1 MSTAHVRGATASRTL
16 RQSNGGWL
24 RPAPTLA
31 ALTLTSALLV
41 GCTSSGEATGEQSA
55 TSVGLRSDQATS
67 QSVANVSNR
76 PMTVEEAVAQNHDYW
91 TVDEDVRAA
100 QQPQTITLKDTG
112 ASISSSSSGVSIEP
126 GVVTITEA
134 GTYTITGAYQ
144 GQLVVDAG
152 DDAQVTLIFDDV
164 SIDNA
169 AGPAVLLS
177 SADGVEVQLA
187 AGSQNSISD
196 AATYAEDAD
205 EDAALF
211 SHVDL
216 NITGDGSLE
225 VTGNGSDGIA
235 SKDDLVITGG
245 SLTVT
250 AADDG
255 LRGKDALV
263 ITGGDVDVT
272 SIGDGLK
279 TTNEDEADRG
289 YFLISDG
296 NVTIEA
302 GDDGIDVISDALFSG
317 GTVTVTGSVEGVEAQ
332 NILVGGGILD
342 VTSSDDG
349 LNATVRSTT
358 TEETADAA
366 TAAPGAGQMG
376 GASMGDDG
384 SNLVLYGGSVTI
396 DAQGDGIDSNGNL
409 TISGGEIT
417 VFGTSS
423 GGNGAFDVNGTFT
436 LSGGDVLALSAG
448 QMEQTPSVVEQA
460 FVSTTASGSE
470 AVTITANNAALRDTA
485 APRAFGY
492 VFYSSPDLAEG
503 DVVTVSTGSSS
514 VEATATLEGGAMGMG
529 GPGQMGEPGQ
539 MGGQGQMGEPPSGT
553 MPEGGEP
560 PTGEPPA
567 GGPGGGTP
575 EQMGGSSDQ
584 T

>member
-1 MSTAHVRGATASRTL
+1 MSAAHVRGATASRTL

-41 GCTSSGEATGEQSA
+41 GCTSSGEASGEQSA
-55 TSVGLRSDQATS
+55 TSAGLRSDQATS
-67 QSVANVSNR
+67 QSVANVSDR

-216 NITGDGSLE
+216 NITGEGSLE

-302 GDDGIDVISDALFSG
+302 GDDGIDVISDALFSC

-349 LNATVRSTT
+349 LNATVGSTT

-384 SNLVLYGGSVTI
+384 SNLVLYGGTVTI

-492 VFYSSPDLAEG
+492 VFYSSPSLAEG

-529 GPGQMGEPGQ
+529 GPGKMGGPGQ
-539 MGGQGQMGEPPSGT
+539 MGGT
-553 MPEGGEP
+553 
-560 PTGEPPA
+560 
-567 GGPGGGTP
+567 
-575 EQMGGSSDQ
+575 SDQ

>member
-1 MSTAHVRGATASRTL
+1 M
-16 RQSNGGWL
+16 
-24 RPAPTLA
+24 A

-41 GCTSSGEATGEQSA
+41 GCTSSGEASGEQSA
-55 TSVGLRSDQATS
+55 TSAGLRSDQATS
-67 QSVANVSNR
+67 QSVANVSDR

-216 NITGDGSLE
+216 NITGEGSLE

-349 LNATVRSTT
+349 LNATVGSTT

-366 TAAPGAGQMG
+366 TAAPGVGQMG

-492 VFYSSPDLAEG
+492 VFYSSPSLAEG

-529 GPGQMGEPGQ
+529 GPGKMGGPGQ
-539 MGGQGQMGEPPSGT
+539 MGGT
-553 MPEGGEP
+553 
-560 PTGEPPA
+560 
-567 GGPGGGTP
+567 
-575 EQMGGSSDQ
+575 SDQ

>member
-41 GCTSSGEATGEQSA
+41 GCTSSGEASGEQSA
-55 TSVGLRSDQATS
+55 TSAGLRSDQATS
-67 QSVANVSNR
+67 QSVANVSDR

-216 NITGDGSLE
+216 NITGEGSLE

-349 LNATVRSTT
+349 LNATVGSTT

-384 SNLVLYGGSVTI
+384 SNLVLYGGTVTI

-470 AVTITANNAALRDTA
+470 TVTITANNAALRDTA

-492 VFYSSPDLAEG
+492 VFYSSPSLAEG

-529 GPGQMGEPGQ
+529 GPGK
-539 MGGQGQMGEPPSGT
+539 MGGPGQMGEPPSGT

-575 EQMGGSSDQ
+575 EQMGGTSDQ

>member
-41 GCTSSGEATGEQSA
+41 GCTSSGEASGEQSA
-55 TSVGLRSDQATS
+55 TSAGLRSDQATS
-67 QSVANVSNR
+67 QSVANVSDR

-366 TAAPGAGQMG
+366 TDTQTDTADAATAAPGAGQTGGQMG

-384 SNLVLYGGSVTI
+384 SNLVLYGGTVTI

-423 GGNGAFDVNGTFT
+423 GGNGAIDVNGTFT

-529 GPGQMGEPGQ
+529 GPGKMGGPGQ
-539 MGGQGQMGEPPSGT
+539 MGGT
-553 MPEGGEP
+553 
-560 PTGEPPA
+560 
-567 GGPGGGTP
+567 
-575 EQMGGSSDQ
+575 SDQ

>member
-31 ALTLTSALLV
+31 ALTLTSALVV
-41 GCTSSGEATGEQSA
+41 GCTPSGEASGEQSA
-55 TSVGLRSDQATS
+55 TSAGLRSDQATS
-67 QSVANVSNR
+67 QSVANVSDR

-216 NITGDGSLE
+216 NITGEGSLE

-349 LNATVRSTT
+349 LNATVGSTT

-384 SNLVLYGGSVTI
+384 SNLVLYGGTVTI

-492 VFYSSPDLAEG
+492 VFYSSPSLAEG

-529 GPGQMGEPGQ
+529 GPGKMGGPGQ
-539 MGGQGQMGEPPSGT
+539 MGGT
-553 MPEGGEP
+553 
-560 PTGEPPA
+560 
-567 GGPGGGTP
+567 
-575 EQMGGSSDQ
+575 SDQ

>member
-67 QSVANVSNR
+67 QSVANVSDR

-216 NITGDGSLE
+216 NITGEGSLE

-529 GPGQMGEPGQ
+529 GPGQMG
-539 MGGQGQMGEPPSGT
+539 GQGQMGGT
-553 MPEGGEP
+553 
-560 PTGEPPA
+560 
-567 GGPGGGTP
+567 
-575 EQMGGSSDQ
+575 SDQ

>member
-41 GCTSSGEATGEQSA
+41 GCTSSGEASGEQSA
-55 TSVGLRSDQATS
+55 TSAGLRSDQATS
-67 QSVANVSNR
+67 QSVANVSDR

-205 EDAALF
+205 EDATLF

-349 LNATVRSTT
+349 LNATVGSTT

-470 AVTITANNAALRDTA
+470 TVTITANNAALRDTA

-492 VFYSSPDLAEG
+492 VFYSSPSLAEG
-503 DVVTVSTGSSS
+503 DVVTVSTGSST

-529 GPGQMGEPGQ
+529 GPGKMGGPGQ
-539 MGGQGQMGEPPSGT
+539 MGGT
-553 MPEGGEP
+553 
-560 PTGEPPA
+560 
-567 GGPGGGTP
+567 
-575 EQMGGSSDQ
+575 SDQ

>member
-41 GCTSSGEATGEQSA
+41 GCTSSGEASGEQSA
-55 TSVGLRSDQATS
+55 TSAGLRSDQATS
-67 QSVANVSNR
+67 QSVANVSDR

-272 SIGDGLK
+272 SIGAGLK

-349 LNATVRSTT
+349 LNATVGSTT

-470 AVTITANNAALRDTA
+470 TVTITANNAALRDTA

-492 VFYSSPDLAEG
+492 VFYSSPSLAEG

-529 GPGQMGEPGQ
+529 GPGKMGGPGQ
-539 MGGQGQMGEPPSGT
+539 MGGT
-553 MPEGGEP
+553 
-560 PTGEPPA
+560 
-567 GGPGGGTP
+567 
-575 EQMGGSSDQ
+575 SDQ

>member
-67 QSVANVSNR
+67 QSVANVSDR

-349 LNATVRSTT
+349 LNATVGSTT

-384 SNLVLYGGSVTI
+384 SNLVLYGGTVTI

-470 AVTITANNAALRDTA
+470 TVTITANNAALRDTA

-529 GPGQMGEPGQ
+529 GPGKMGGPGQ
-539 MGGQGQMGEPPSGT
+539 MGGT
-553 MPEGGEP
+553 
-560 PTGEPPA
+560 
-567 GGPGGGTP
+567 
-575 EQMGGSSDQ
+575 SDQ

>member
-55 TSVGLRSDQATS
+55 TSAGLRSDQATS
-67 QSVANVSNR
+67 QSVANVSDR

-112 ASISSSSSGVSIEP
+112 ASISSSSSGVTIEP
-126 GVVTITEA
+126 GVVTITAA
-134 GTYTITGAYQ
+134 GMYTVTGTYQ

-152 DDAQVTLIFDDV
+152 DDAQVTLIFDGV
-164 SIDNA
+164 TIDNA
-169 AGPAVLLS
+169 EGPAVLLT

-216 NITGDGSLE
+216 NITGEGSLE

-349 LNATVRSTT
+349 LNATVGSTT

-423 GGNGAFDVNGTFT
+423 GGDGAFDANGTFT

-470 AVTITANNAALRDTA
+470 TVTITANNAALRDTA
-485 APRAFGY
+485 TPRAFGY

-529 GPGQMGEPGQ
+529 GPGKMGGPGQ
-539 MGGQGQMGEPPSGT
+539 MGGT
-553 MPEGGEP
+553 
-560 PTGEPPA
+560 
-567 GGPGGGTP
+567 
-575 EQMGGSSDQ
+575 SDQ

>member
-1 MSTAHVRGATASRTL
+1 MSAAHVRGATASRTL

-31 ALTLTSALLV
+31 PLTLTSALLV

-67 QSVANVSNR
+67 QSVANVSDR

-216 NITGDGSLE
+216 NITGEGSLE

-349 LNATVRSTT
+349 LNATVGSTT

-470 AVTITANNAALRDTA
+470 TVTITANNAALRDTA

-492 VFYSSPDLAEG
+492 VFYSSPSLAEG

-529 GPGQMGEPGQ
+529 GPGKMGGPGQ
-539 MGGQGQMGEPPSGT
+539 MGGT
-553 MPEGGEP
+553 
-560 PTGEPPA
+560 
-567 GGPGGGTP
+567 
-575 EQMGGSSDQ
+575 SDQ

>member
-41 GCTSSGEATGEQSA
+41 GCTSSGEASGEQSA
-55 TSVGLRSDQATS
+55 TSAGLRSDQATS
-67 QSVANVSNR
+67 QSVANVSDR

-349 LNATVRSTT
+349 LNATVGSTT

-384 SNLVLYGGSVTI
+384 SNLVLYGGTVTI

-470 AVTITANNAALRDTA
+470 TVTITANNAALRDTA

-492 VFYSSPDLAEG
+492 VFYSSPSLAEG

-529 GPGQMGEPGQ
+529 GPGKMGGPGQ
-539 MGGQGQMGEPPSGT
+539 MGGT
-553 MPEGGEP
+553 
-560 PTGEPPA
+560 
-567 GGPGGGTP
+567 
-575 EQMGGSSDQ
+575 SDQ

>member
-41 GCTSSGEATGEQSA
+41 GCTSSGEASGEQSA
-55 TSVGLRSDQATS
+55 TSAGLRSDQATS
-67 QSVANVSNR
+67 QSVANVSDR

-169 AGPAVLLS
+169 AEPAVLLS

-349 LNATVRSTT
+349 LNATVGSTT

-470 AVTITANNAALRDTA
+470 TVTITANNAALRDTA

-492 VFYSSPDLAEG
+492 VFYSSPSLAEG

-529 GPGQMGEPGQ
+529 GPGKMGGPGQ
-539 MGGQGQMGEPPSGT
+539 MGGT
-553 MPEGGEP
+553 
-560 PTGEPPA
+560 
-567 GGPGGGTP
+567 
-575 EQMGGSSDQ
+575 SDQ

>member
-1 MSTAHVRGATASRTL
+1 MSTSRSPIGTASRTL
-16 RQSNGGWL
+16 RQSNSGWL

-41 GCTSSGEATGEQSA
+41 GCTSSGEASGEQSA
-55 TSVGLRSDQATS
+55 TSAGLRSDQATS
-67 QSVANVSNR
+67 QSVANVSDR

-216 NITGDGSLE
+216 NITGEGSLE

-349 LNATVRSTT
+349 LNATVGSTT

-529 GPGQMGEPGQ
+529 GPGQMG
-539 MGGQGQMGEPPSGT
+539 GT
-553 MPEGGEP
+553 
-560 PTGEPPA
+560 
-567 GGPGGGTP
+567 
-575 EQMGGSSDQ
+575 SDQ

>member
-1 MSTAHVRGATASRTL
+1 MSAAHVRGATASRTL

-31 ALTLTSALLV
+31 ARTLTSALLV

-55 TSVGLRSDQATS
+55 TSAGLRSDQATS
-67 QSVANVSNR
+67 QSVANVSDR

-152 DDAQVTLIFDDV
+152 DDAQVTLVFNGV
-164 SIDNA
+164 TIDNT

-216 NITGDGSLE
+216 NITGEGSLE

-349 LNATVRSTT
+349 LNATVGSTT

-384 SNLVLYGGSVTI
+384 SNLVLYGGTVTI

-492 VFYSSPDLAEG
+492 VFYSSPSLAEG

-529 GPGQMGEPGQ
+529 GPGQ

-575 EQMGGSSDQ
+575 EQMGGTSDQ

>member
-41 GCTSSGEATGEQSA
+41 GCTSSGEASGEQSA
-55 TSVGLRSDQATS
+55 TSAGLRSDQATS
-67 QSVANVSNR
+67 QSVANVSDR

-216 NITGDGSLE
+216 NITGEGSLE

-349 LNATVRSTT
+349 LNATVGSTT

-384 SNLVLYGGSVTI
+384 SNLVLYGGTVTI

-470 AVTITANNAALRDTA
+470 TVTITANNAALRDTA

-492 VFYSSPDLAEG
+492 VFYSSPSLAEG

-529 GPGQMGEPGQ
+529 GPGKMGGPGQ
-539 MGGQGQMGEPPSGT
+539 MGGT
-553 MPEGGEP
+553 
-560 PTGEPPA
+560 
-567 GGPGGGTP
+567 
-575 EQMGGSSDQ
+575 SDQ

>member
-1 MSTAHVRGATASRTL
+1 MSTSRSPIGTASRTL

-41 GCTSSGEATGEQSA
+41 GCTSSGEASGEQSA
-55 TSVGLRSDQATS
+55 TSAGLRSDQATS
-67 QSVANVSNR
+67 QSVANVSDR

-384 SNLVLYGGSVTI
+384 SNLVLYGGTVTI

-470 AVTITANNAALRDTA
+470 TVTITANNAALRDTA

-492 VFYSSPDLAEG
+492 VFYSSPSLAEG

-529 GPGQMGEPGQ
+529 GPGKMGGPGQ
-539 MGGQGQMGEPPSGT
+539 MGGT
-553 MPEGGEP
+553 
-560 PTGEPPA
+560 
-567 GGPGGGTP
+567 
-575 EQMGGSSDQ
+575 SDQ

>member
-41 GCTSSGEATGEQSA
+41 GCTSSGEASGEQSA
-55 TSVGLRSDQATS
+55 TSAGLRSDQATS
-67 QSVANVSNR
+67 QSVANVSDR

-349 LNATVRSTT
+349 LNATVGSTT

-384 SNLVLYGGSVTI
+384 SNLVLYGGTVTI

-485 APRAFGY
+485 TPRAFGY

-529 GPGQMGEPGQ
+529 GPGQMGGQGQ
-539 MGGQGQMGEPPSGT
+539 MGGRGQMGEPPSGT
-553 MPEGGEP
+553 MPDGGEP

-575 EQMGGSSDQ
+575 EQMGGTSDQ

>member
-41 GCTSSGEATGEQSA
+41 GCTSSGEASGEQSA
-55 TSVGLRSDQATS
+55 TSAGLPSDQATS
-67 QSVANVSNR
+67 QSVANVSDR

-216 NITGDGSLE
+216 NITGEGSLE

-349 LNATVRSTT
+349 LNATVGSTT

-384 SNLVLYGGSVTI
+384 SNLVLYGGTVTI

-470 AVTITANNAALRDTA
+470 TVTITANNAALRDTA

-492 VFYSSPDLAEG
+492 VFYSSPSLAEG

-529 GPGQMGEPGQ
+529 GPGKMGGPGQ
-539 MGGQGQMGEPPSGT
+539 MGGT
-553 MPEGGEP
+553 
-560 PTGEPPA
+560 
-567 GGPGGGTP
+567 
-575 EQMGGSSDQ
+575 SDQ

>member
-41 GCTSSGEATGEQSA
+41 GCTSSGEASGEQSA
-55 TSVGLRSDQATS
+55 TSAGLRSDQATS
-67 QSVANVSNR
+67 QSVANVSDR

-255 LRGKDALV
+255 LRGQDALV

-349 LNATVRSTT
+349 LNATVGSTT

-384 SNLVLYGGSVTI
+384 SNLVLYGGTVTI

-485 APRAFGY
+485 TPRAFGY

-529 GPGQMGEPGQ
+529 GPGKMGGPGQ
-539 MGGQGQMGEPPSGT
+539 MGGT
-553 MPEGGEP
+553 
-560 PTGEPPA
+560 
-567 GGPGGGTP
+567 
-575 EQMGGSSDQ
+575 SDQ

>member
-1 MSTAHVRGATASRTL
+1 MSAAHVRGATASRTL

-41 GCTSSGEATGEQSA
+41 GCTSSGEASGEQSA
-55 TSVGLRSDQATS
+55 TSAGLRSDQATS
-67 QSVANVSNR
+67 QSVANVSDR

-349 LNATVRSTT
+349 LNATVGSTT

-470 AVTITANNAALRDTA
+470 TVTITANNAALRDTA

-492 VFYSSPDLAEG
+492 VFYSSPSLAEG

-529 GPGQMGEPGQ
+529 GPGKMGGPGQ
-539 MGGQGQMGEPPSGT
+539 MGGT
-553 MPEGGEP
+553 
-560 PTGEPPA
+560 
-567 GGPGGGTP
+567 
-575 EQMGGSSDQ
+575 SDQ

>member
-41 GCTSSGEATGEQSA
+41 GCTSSGEASGEQSA
-55 TSVGLRSDQATS
+55 TSAGLRSDQATS
-67 QSVANVSNR
+67 QSVANVSDR

-196 AATYAEDAD
+196 AATYAEDTD

-349 LNATVRSTT
+349 LNATVGSTT

-384 SNLVLYGGSVTI
+384 SNLVLYGGTVTI

-470 AVTITANNAALRDTA
+470 TVTITANNAALRDTA

-492 VFYSSPDLAEG
+492 VFYSSPSLAEG

-529 GPGQMGEPGQ
+529 GPGKMGGPGQ
-539 MGGQGQMGEPPSGT
+539 MGGT
-553 MPEGGEP
+553 
-560 PTGEPPA
+560 
-567 GGPGGGTP
+567 
-575 EQMGGSSDQ
+575 SDQ

>member
-41 GCTSSGEATGEQSA
+41 GCTSSGEASGEQSA
-55 TSVGLRSDQATS
+55 TSAGLRSDQATS
-67 QSVANVSNR
+67 QSVANVSDR

-349 LNATVRSTT
+349 LNATVGSTT

-470 AVTITANNAALRDTA
+470 TVTITANNAALRDTA

-492 VFYSSPDLAEG
+492 VFYSSPSLAEG

-529 GPGQMGEPGQ
+529 GPGKMGGPGQ
-539 MGGQGQMGEPPSGT
+539 MGGT
-553 MPEGGEP
+553 
-560 PTGEPPA
+560 
-567 GGPGGGTP
+567 
-575 EQMGGSSDQ
+575 SDQ

>member
-41 GCTSSGEATGEQSA
+41 GCTSSGEASGEQSA
-55 TSVGLRSDQATS
+55 TSAGLRSDQATS
-67 QSVANVSNR
+67 QSVANVSDR

-216 NITGDGSLE
+216 NITGEGSLE

-349 LNATVRSTT
+349 LNATVGSTT

-384 SNLVLYGGSVTI
+384 SNLVLYGGTVTI

-492 VFYSSPDLAEG
+492 VFYSSPSLAEG

-529 GPGQMGEPGQ
+529 GPGKMGGPGQ
-539 MGGQGQMGEPPSGT
+539 MGGT
-553 MPEGGEP
+553 
-560 PTGEPPA
+560 
-567 GGPGGGTP
+567 
-575 EQMGGSSDQ
+575 SDQ

>member
-1 MSTAHVRGATASRTL
+1 MSAAHVRGATASRTL

-41 GCTSSGEATGEQSA
+41 GCTSSGEASGEQSA
-55 TSVGLRSDQATS
+55 TSAGLRSDQATS
-67 QSVANVSNR
+67 QSVANVSDR

-216 NITGDGSLE
+216 NITGEGSLE

-349 LNATVRSTT
+349 LNATVGSTT

-470 AVTITANNAALRDTA
+470 TVTITANNAALRDTA
-485 APRAFGY
+485 TPRAFGY

-529 GPGQMGEPGQ
+529 GPGKMGGPGQ
-539 MGGQGQMGEPPSGT
+539 MGGT
-553 MPEGGEP
+553 
-560 PTGEPPA
+560 
-567 GGPGGGTP
+567 
-575 EQMGGSSDQ
+575 SDQ

>member
-67 QSVANVSNR
+67 QSVANVSDR

-216 NITGDGSLE
+216 NITGEGSLE

-349 LNATVRSTT
+349 LNATVGSTT

-492 VFYSSPDLAEG
+492 VFYSSPSLAEG

-529 GPGQMGEPGQ
+529 GPGKMGGPGQ
-539 MGGQGQMGEPPSGT
+539 MGGT
-553 MPEGGEP
+553 
-560 PTGEPPA
+560 
-567 GGPGGGTP
+567 
-575 EQMGGSSDQ
+575 SDQ

>member
-1 MSTAHVRGATASRTL
+1 MSAAHVRGATASRTL

-67 QSVANVSNR
+67 QSVANVSDR

-152 DDAQVTLIFDDV
+152 DDAQVTLVFNGV
-164 SIDNA
+164 TIDNT

-349 LNATVRSTT
+349 LNATVGSTT

-384 SNLVLYGGSVTI
+384 SNLVLYGGTVTI

-470 AVTITANNAALRDTA
+470 TVTITANNAALRDTA

-492 VFYSSPDLAEG
+492 VFYSSPSLAEG

-529 GPGQMGEPGQ
+529 GPGKMGGPGQ
-539 MGGQGQMGEPPSGT
+539 MGGT
-553 MPEGGEP
+553 
-560 PTGEPPA
+560 
-567 GGPGGGTP
+567 
-575 EQMGGSSDQ
+575 SDQ

>member
-41 GCTSSGEATGEQSA
+41 GCTSSGEASGEQSA
-55 TSVGLRSDQATS
+55 TSAGLRSDQATS
-67 QSVANVSNR
+67 QSVANVSDR

-112 ASISSSSSGVSIEP
+112 AAISSSSSGVSIEP

-216 NITGDGSLE
+216 NITGEGSLE

-349 LNATVRSTT
+349 LNATVGSTT

-384 SNLVLYGGSVTI
+384 SNLVLYGGTVTI

-529 GPGQMGEPGQ
+529 GPGQMG
-539 MGGQGQMGEPPSGT
+539 GQGQMGEPPSGT
-553 MPEGGEP
+553 MPDGGEP

-575 EQMGGSSDQ
+575 EQMGGTSDQ

>member
-41 GCTSSGEATGEQSA
+41 GCTSSGEASGEQSA
-55 TSVGLRSDQATS
+55 TSAGLRSDQATS
-67 QSVANVSNR
+67 QSVANVSDR

-349 LNATVRSTT
+349 LNATVGSTT

-384 SNLVLYGGSVTI
+384 SNLVLYGGTVTI

-470 AVTITANNAALRDTA
+470 TVTITANNAALRDTA

-529 GPGQMGEPGQ
+529 GPGKMGGPGQ
-539 MGGQGQMGEPPSGT
+539 MGGT
-553 MPEGGEP
+553 
-560 PTGEPPA
+560 
-567 GGPGGGTP
+567 
-575 EQMGGSSDQ
+575 SDQ

>member
-41 GCTSSGEATGEQSA
+41 GCTSSGEASGEQSA

-67 QSVANVSNR
+67 QSVANVSDR

-485 APRAFGY
+485 TPRAFGY

-529 GPGQMGEPGQ
+529 GPGKMGGPGQ
-539 MGGQGQMGEPPSGT
+539 MGGT
-553 MPEGGEP
+553 
-560 PTGEPPA
+560 
-567 GGPGGGTP
+567 
-575 EQMGGSSDQ
+575 SDQ

>member
-41 GCTSSGEATGEQSA
+41 GCTSSGEASGEQSA
-55 TSVGLRSDQATS
+55 TSAGLRSDQATS
-67 QSVANVSNR
+67 QSVANVSDR

-216 NITGDGSLE
+216 NITGEGSLE

-349 LNATVRSTT
+349 LNATVGSTT

-384 SNLVLYGGSVTI
+384 SNLVLYGGTVTI

-470 AVTITANNAALRDTA
+470 TVTITANNAALRDTA

-492 VFYSSPDLAEG
+492 VFYSSPSLAEG

-529 GPGQMGEPGQ
+529 GPGKM
-539 MGGQGQMGEPPSGT
+539 
-553 MPEGGEP
+553 
-560 PTGEPPA
+560 
-567 GGPGGGTP
+567 GGPGQLGGT
-575 EQMGGSSDQ
+575 SDQ

>member
-31 ALTLTSALLV
+31 ALTLTSARLV
-41 GCTSSGEATGEQSA
+41 GCTSSGEASGEQSE
-55 TSVGLRSDQATS
+55 TSAELRSDQATS
-67 QSVANVSNR
+67 QSVANVSDR

-216 NITGDGSLE
+216 NITGEGSLE

-349 LNATVRSTT
+349 LNATVGSTT

-384 SNLVLYGGSVTI
+384 SNLVLYGGTVTI

-470 AVTITANNAALRDTA
+470 TVTITANNAALRDTA

-529 GPGQMGEPGQ
+529 GPGKMGGPGQ
-539 MGGQGQMGEPPSGT
+539 MGGT
-553 MPEGGEP
+553 
-560 PTGEPPA
+560 
-567 GGPGGGTP
+567 
-575 EQMGGSSDQ
+575 SDQ

>member
-41 GCTSSGEATGEQSA
+41 GCTSSGEASGEQSA
-55 TSVGLRSDQATS
+55 TSAGLRSDQATS
-67 QSVANVSNR
+67 QSVANVSDR

-349 LNATVRSTT
+349 LNATVGSTT

-384 SNLVLYGGSVTI
+384 SNLVLYGGTVTI

-470 AVTITANNAALRDTA
+470 TVTITANNAALRDTA
-485 APRAFGY
+485 TPRAFGY
-492 VFYSSPDLAEG
+492 VFYSSPSLAEG

-529 GPGQMGEPGQ
+529 GPGKMGGPGQ
-539 MGGQGQMGEPPSGT
+539 MGGT
-553 MPEGGEP
+553 
-560 PTGEPPA
+560 
-567 GGPGGGTP
+567 
-575 EQMGGSSDQ
+575 SDQ

>member
-1 MSTAHVRGATASRTL
+1 MSAAHVRGATASRTL

-31 ALTLTSALLV
+31 ALTLTSPLLV

-55 TSVGLRSDQATS
+55 TSAGLRSDQATS

-216 NITGDGSLE
+216 NITGEGSLE

-349 LNATVRSTT
+349 LNATVGSTT

-423 GGNGAFDVNGTFT
+423 GGDGAFDANGTFT

-492 VFYSSPDLAEG
+492 VFYSSPSLAEG

>member
-41 GCTSSGEATGEQSA
+41 GCTSSGEASGEQSA
-55 TSVGLRSDQATS
+55 TSAGLRSDQATS
-67 QSVANVSNR
+67 QSVANVSDR

-349 LNATVRSTT
+349 LNATVGSTT

-384 SNLVLYGGSVTI
+384 SNLVLYGGTVTI

-529 GPGQMGEPGQ
+529 GPGKMGGPGQ
-539 MGGQGQMGEPPSGT
+539 MGGT
-553 MPEGGEP
+553 
-560 PTGEPPA
+560 
-567 GGPGGGTP
+567 
-575 EQMGGSSDQ
+575 SDQ

>member
-67 QSVANVSNR
+67 QSVANVSDR

-349 LNATVRSTT
+349 LNATVGSTT

-492 VFYSSPDLAEG
+492 VFYSSPSLAEG

-529 GPGQMGEPGQ
+529 GPGKMGGPGQ
-539 MGGQGQMGEPPSGT
+539 MGGT
-553 MPEGGEP
+553 
-560 PTGEPPA
+560 
-567 GGPGGGTP
+567 
-575 EQMGGSSDQ
+575 SDQ

>member
-41 GCTSSGEATGEQSA
+41 GCTSSGEASGEQSA
-55 TSVGLRSDQATS
+55 TSAGLPSDQATS
-67 QSVANVSNR
+67 QSVANVSDR

-349 LNATVRSTT
+349 LNATVGSTT

-384 SNLVLYGGSVTI
+384 SNLVLYGGTVTI

-470 AVTITANNAALRDTA
+470 TVTITANNAALRDTA

-492 VFYSSPDLAEG
+492 VFYSSPSLAEG

-529 GPGQMGEPGQ
+529 GPGKMGGPGQ
-539 MGGQGQMGEPPSGT
+539 MGGT
-553 MPEGGEP
+553 
-560 PTGEPPA
+560 
-567 GGPGGGTP
+567 
-575 EQMGGSSDQ
+575 SDQ

>member
-67 QSVANVSNR
+67 QSVANVSDR

-216 NITGDGSLE
+216 NITGEGSLE

-250 AADDG
+250 TADDG

-349 LNATVRSTT
+349 LNATVGSTT

-485 APRAFGY
+485 TPRAFGY

-529 GPGQMGEPGQ
+529 GPGQMG
-539 MGGQGQMGEPPSGT
+539 GQGQMGGT
-553 MPEGGEP
+553 
-560 PTGEPPA
+560 
-567 GGPGGGTP
+567 
-575 EQMGGSSDQ
+575 SDQ